1 MSTANSAYVQMWW
14 QLWVLKEGSRD
25 LNAMADSYVHVEN
38 EAQVGTH
45 NLTVTTPLKSGH
57 WTNRNSMLLICS
69 LMESGPV

>member
-1 MSTANSAYVQMWW
+1 MSTANGAYVQMWW